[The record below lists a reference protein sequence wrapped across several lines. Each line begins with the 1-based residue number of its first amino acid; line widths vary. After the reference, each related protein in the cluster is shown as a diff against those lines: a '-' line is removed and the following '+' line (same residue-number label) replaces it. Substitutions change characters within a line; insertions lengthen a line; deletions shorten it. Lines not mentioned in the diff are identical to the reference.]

1 MKAEGGVAGR
11 KGGKSRQR
19 EREREREKE
28 GMSE

>member
-19 EREREREKE
+19 ERERERERGNE
-28 GMSE
+28 